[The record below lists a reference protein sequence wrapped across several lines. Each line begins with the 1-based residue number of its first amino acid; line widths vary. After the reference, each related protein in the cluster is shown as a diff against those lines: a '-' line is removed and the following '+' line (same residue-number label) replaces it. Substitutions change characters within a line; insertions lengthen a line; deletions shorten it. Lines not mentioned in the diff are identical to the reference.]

1 MALQSSGSLSILEIA
16 AEFGFQSGQSH
27 FRNLSDYYA
36 GAGLVAA
43 GTQDP
48 DGNAIPSS
56 GTIKISDFYGCSKF
70 VAQSF
75 STLSSS
81 TTSTV
86 PAGAN
91 AVHIEFAVAG
101 GGGGCGGA
109 DYDSVGGESAGAGGG
124 SGAYISDKVFTVTAG
139 ETLTFTVGAAGTGVD
154 ISVQQAA
161 QPSGSRE
168 RAFNS
173 SLDQVATAGGT
184 TSLSG
189 SSTGS
194 IFSLTGGG
202 GASGI
207 NGDVAGPLRT
217 NIAGSAGSA
226 TVSSS
231 VSSGTFVN
239 ASNVGV
245 NLSTLTSGPT
255 GTFNDSG
262 NGAAGGNNGNCSG
275 DNCRIGGSTGA
286 SSYSGNVSGG
296 SGGSSSGN
304 GTAGGDGTRGSG
316 GGGGAAQV
324 TFPASQGSSGS
335 TDGGDGGAG
344 EIKFRYINVS

>member
-1 MALQSSGSLSILEIA
+1 MTIASSGALSISDISS
-16 AEFGFQSGQSH
+16 EFGGSGARS
-27 FRNLSDYYA
+27 LSDYYA

-43 GTQDP
+43 GTKDP

-56 GTIKISDFYGCSKF
+56 GTIKISDFYACSKF

-75 STLSSS
+75 SSLTSS

-109 DYDSVGGESAGAGGG
+109 DYDRVGGESAGAGGG

-139 ETLTFTVGAAGTGVD
+139 ETLAFTVGAAGTGVD

-161 QPSGSRE
+161 QTPGSRE
-168 RAFNS
+168 ATFS
-173 SLDQVATAGGT
+173 ASLDQVATAGGT

-194 IFSLTGGG
+194 IFSLEGGG

-207 NGDVAGPLRT
+207 NGDVAGPFRT
-217 NIAGSAGSA
+217 NTAGSAGSA
-226 TVSSS
+226 TVSTS

-275 DNCRIGGSTGA
+275 DNCRIGGSTGGA
-286 SSYSGNVSGG
+286 SYDGNVSGG
-296 SGGSSSGN
+296 SGGSSAGS
-304 GTAGGDGTRGSG
+304 GTAGGAGTRGSG
-316 GGGGAAQV
+316 GGGGSAQI
-324 TFPASQGSSGS
+324 PSIGS
-335 TDGGDGGAG
+335 TNGGNGGAG
-344 EIKFRYINVS
+344 EIKFRFIRKNA

>member
-1 MALQSSGSLSILEIA
+1 MTIASSGALSISDISS
-16 AEFGFQSGQSH
+16 EFGGSGARS
-27 FRNLSDYYA
+27 LSDYYA

-56 GTIKISDFYGCSKF
+56 GTIKISDFYACSKF

-75 STLSSS
+75 SSLTSR

-109 DYDSVGGESAGAGGG
+109 DYDRVGGESAGAGGG

-139 ETLTFTVGAAGTGVD
+139 ETLAFTVGAAGTGVD

-161 QPSGSRE
+161 QTPGSRE
-168 RAFNS
+168 AVFNS

-184 TSLSG
+184 TSASG
-189 SSTGS
+189 SSTGA
-194 IFSLTGGG
+194 IFTLTGGG

-217 NIAGSAGSA
+217 NAAGSAGS
-226 TVSSS
+226 VSHIDTGLT
-231 VSSGTFVN
+231 GTFTN
-239 ASNVGV
+239 ASNVGT
-245 NLSTLTSGPT
+245 NMTTLTSGPV

-262 NGAAGGNNGNCSG
+262 SGAVGGNNGNCSG
-275 DNCRIGGSTGA
+275 DNCRIGGSTGGA
-286 SSYSGNVSGG
+286 SYDGNISGG
-296 SGGSSSGN
+296 TGGSSSGN
-304 GTAGGDGTRGSG
+304 GTPGGAGTRGSG

-324 TFPASQGSSGS
+324 TFPASAGSSGS
-335 TDGGDGGAG
+335 TDGGNGGAG
-344 EIKFRYINVS
+344 EIKFRFIRKNA

>member
-1 MALQSSGSLSILEIA
+1 MAIKSSGSLAISEIVT
-16 AEFGFQSGQSH
+16 EFGGSTPHS
-27 FRNLSDYYA
+27 LSEYYA
-36 GAGLVAA
+36 GAGVVAS
-43 GTQDP
+43 GTQDT
-48 DGNAIPSS
+48 DGNAVPSS
-56 GTIKISDFYGCSKF
+56 GAIKISDFYACSKF

-75 STLSSS
+75 SSLTSS

-109 DYDSVGGESAGAGGG
+109 DYDRVGGESAGAGGG

-139 ETLTFTVGAAGTGVD
+139 ETLAFTVGAAGTGVD

-161 QPSGSRE
+161 QTPGSRE
-168 RAFNS
+168 ATFS
-173 SLDQVATAGGT
+173 ASLDQVATAGGT

-194 IFSLTGGG
+194 IFSLGGGG

-217 NIAGSAGSA
+217 NTAGSAGSA
-226 TVSSS
+226 TVSTS

-275 DNCRIGGSTGA
+275 DNCRIGGSTGGA
-286 SSYSGNVSGG
+286 SYNGNVSGG
-296 SGGSSSGN
+296 SGGSSAGS
-304 GTAGGDGTRGSG
+304 GTAGGAGTRGSG
-316 GGGGAAQV
+316 GGGGSAQI
-324 TFPASQGSSGS
+324 PSIGS
-335 TDGGDGGAG
+335 TDGGNGGAG
-344 EIKFRYINVS
+344 EIKFRYIRVS